1 MNKTVYIFM
10 GIITLY
16 GCSSSP
22 AKKSLQV
29 AVNEPHKTH
38 AEQGL
43 YYMQSGMLIQAIA
56 EFDEA
61 IKHCEVKYPADGKKI
76 YTSRTTAESLMYA
89 VLSTSKD
96 ESVEVIDTV
105 CSDAY
110 YLRGFTAM
118 NTGRLRDAE
127 GYLHKAVS
135 MAPVN
140 AMYLS
145 ALGHIYQVKRDWTQA
160 VDYFTLAEDA
170 AQTYSPEI
178 IRVSEFSRAKRG
190 IGFNLIQLGKLNE
203 AEIKYKECLALDA
216 KDKGALNELEYIK
229 IIREKNNL

>member
-1 MNKTVYIFM
+1 MKRTV
-10 GIITLY
+10 GIVFGILALY

-22 AKKSLQV
+22 AKKSSSI
-29 AVNEPHKTH
+29 AANEAHKAH

-43 YYMQSGMLIQAIA
+43 YFMQSGLLVQAIA

-61 IKHCEVKYPADGKKI
+61 IRHCEIKYPAAGKKI
-76 YTSRTTAESLMYA
+76 YTSRTTAESLMYV
-89 VLSTSKD
+89 VLSASKNETID
-96 ESVEVIDTV
+96 VVDTV

-110 YLRGFTAM
+110 YLRGFTAL

-127 GYLHKAVS
+127 GYVHKAVS

-145 ALGHIYQVKRDWTQA
+145 ALGHIYQVKRDWSQA
-160 VDYFTLAEDA
+160 VDYFTQAETA
-170 AQTYSPEI
+170 AQTYSPEL

-190 IGFNLIQLGKLNE
+190 IGFNLIQLGKLSE
-203 AEIKYKECLALDA
+203 AEIKYKECLAIDA

-229 IIREKNNL
+229 ILREKNNL

>member
-1 MNKTVYIFM
+1 MNKSVFFFS
-10 GIITLY
+10 GIIALC
-16 GCSSSP
+16 GCSSSSTIKP
-22 AKKSLQV
+22 LQ
-29 AVNEPHKTH
+29 AVISEPHKAH

-43 YYMQSGMLIQAIA
+43 YFMQTGMLLQAIT

-61 IKHCEVKYPADGKKI
+61 IKHCEVKYPADGKKV

-89 VLSTSKD
+89 VLSSSRD
-96 ESVEVIDTV
+96 ESVDVVDTV

-145 ALGHIYQVKRDWTQA
+145 ALGHIYQVKRDWQQA
-160 VDYFTLAEDA
+160 IDYFAQAEDA
-170 AQTYSPEI
+170 AKTYSPEQVRI
-178 IRVSEFSRAKRG
+178 SEFSRAKRG

-203 AEIKYKECLALDA
+203 AEAKYKECLAIDA
-216 KDKGALNELEYIK
+216 KDKGALNELEYINK
-229 IIREKNNL
+229 LREQNNL